1 MPILYLEPII
11 YLTLGG
17 NYNESS
23 IDISFDLHIN
33 CCYFLSS
40 CGESGEKTTKIT
52 APVDKSVDDE
62 EIKVTEVL
70 EINFAAEE
78 AAVRALYKSHDAAV
92 NDRKPEANKVMDI
105 WLDSGS
111 VLMAHTFFGN
121 PAASRTRQKVRA
133 LWTRIFSRKP
143 PWPDHKWEMKTKIEM
158 VKIEKKRGQLAVAEG
173 TFEYVGNKTL
183 PLKALYQK
191 NGEGDWKVKAIDYGD
206 NGFIKGFKI
215 SG

>member
-1 MPILYLEPII
+1 MKIRLVFCFISILIAT
-11 YLTLGG
+11 TL
-17 NYNESS
+17 
-23 IDISFDLHIN
+23 IV
-33 CCYFLSS
+33 S
-40 CGESGEKTTKIT
+40 CGDSGDTTAKIVTPLEKST
-52 APVDKSVDDE
+52 DGE
-62 EIKVTEVL
+62 EIKGTEVL

-78 AAVRALYKSHDAAV
+78 AAVRALHKFHDGAV
-92 NDRKPEANKVMDI
+92 SAQKPEANEVMKS
-105 WLDSGS
+105 WVGSGS
-111 VLMAHTFFGN
+111 ALMAHTFFGN

-133 LWTRIFSRKP
+133 LWTGIFSRKP
-143 PWPDHKWEMKTKIEM
+143 PWPDHKWKMKTKIEM